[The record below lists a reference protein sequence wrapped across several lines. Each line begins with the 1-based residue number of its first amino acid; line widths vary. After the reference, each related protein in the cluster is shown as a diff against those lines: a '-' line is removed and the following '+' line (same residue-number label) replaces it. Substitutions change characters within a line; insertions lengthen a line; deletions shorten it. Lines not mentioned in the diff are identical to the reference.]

1 MNKLLILLF
10 TFSLSVYAYAHK
22 YAEGVIRD
30 SNNEPLARSLVTALK
45 SKTSV
50 VSGFNGE
57 FKILITEPGDL
68 LIIQKEGFDE
78 FSVPVD
84 DILHKKANSV
94 VLKRR
99 VIKIDEV
106 NVYANKTNSLN
117 KVANVDFSINPD
129 RSSQEVLRLVPGLFV
144 AQHAGGGK
152 SEQMFLRG
160 FDLDHGT
167 DINIGVNNM
176 PVNAVSHAHGQGYTD
191 LHFIIPE
198 LIDEVEFGKGPYNL
212 KKGNLATAGY
222 VNFKTKKRIE
232 QNQIS
237 LGYGMYND
245 KSVSGLFKLFD
256 FKKNHTAFIATNV
269 NQRDGF
275 FESSQ
280 NFERINIGA
289 TYSGLLNE
297 STQLTFNTS
306 LFTSSWDAS
315 GQIPE
320 RAVNDGSISR
330 FGAIDDTEGGIT
342 GRRTAQLELSKFF
355 DNEASLITT
364 AYFSNYDF
372 ELYSNFT
379 FFARDSINGDQI
391 RQKETRNTLGFNSDY
406 QKKYYLGESS
416 LTLLAGV
423 GSRIDN
429 VNDVE
434 LSYTKNRTNTL
445 EQVQLGD
452 VNEANYFSYL
462 GFDYEYKKWFINSG
476 LRYELI
482 NHQYTNRLSEPQATN
497 SKTLG
502 VLLPKFSAK
511 YQATKNFNIFTKL
524 GVGFH
529 SNDSRL
535 VINQNQSNLA
545 KAYSGDIGVEFKP
558 VKKLLINTAFWMMR
572 SESELV
578 YVGDEGVVE
587 ANGASIRRGI
597 DLGIAYQLFDP
608 IFININTN
616 YTHARYED
624 EIDNYI
630 PLAPSFTT
638 QASIQLKLKNGIRAS
653 FNTRVM
659 GDRAAIEDNSIIAK
673 GYVVNDLNIGLYK
686 TKWNISLTIK
696 NILNTEWNE
705 TQFLTESRLQN
716 ENQPIEEIHFTP
728 GTPRLLK
735 AKVTYLF

>member
-78 FSVPVD
+78 FIVPVD
-84 DILHKKANSV
+84 NILHKKANSV

-245 KSVSGLFKLFD
+245 KSVSGLFKL
-256 FKKNHTAFIATNV
+256 
-269 NQRDGF
+269 
-275 FESSQ
+275 
-280 NFERINIGA
+280 
-289 TYSGLLNE
+289 LL
-297 STQLTFNTS
+297 
-306 LFTSSWDAS
+306 
-315 GQIPE
+315 
-320 RAVNDGSISR
+320 
-330 FGAIDDTEGGIT
+330 
-342 GRRTAQLELSKFF
+342 
-355 DNEASLITT
+355 
-364 AYFSNYDF
+364 
-372 ELYSNFT
+372 
-379 FFARDSINGDQI
+379 
-391 RQKETRNTLGFNSDY
+391 
-406 QKKYYLGESS
+406 
-416 LTLLAGV
+416 
-423 GSRIDN
+423 
-429 VNDVE
+429 
-434 LSYTKNRTNTL
+434 
-445 EQVQLGD
+445 
-452 VNEANYFSYL
+452 
-462 GFDYEYKKWFINSG
+462 
-476 LRYELI
+476 
-482 NHQYTNRLSEPQATN
+482 
-497 SKTLG
+497 
-502 VLLPKFSAK
+502 
-511 YQATKNFNIFTKL
+511 
-524 GVGFH
+524 
-529 SNDSRL
+529 
-535 VINQNQSNLA
+535 
-545 KAYSGDIGVEFKP
+545 
-558 VKKLLINTAFWMMR
+558 
-572 SESELV
+572 
-578 YVGDEGVVE
+578 
-587 ANGASIRRGI
+587 
-597 DLGIAYQLFDP
+597 
-608 IFININTN
+608 
-616 YTHARYED
+616 
-624 EIDNYI
+624 
-630 PLAPSFTT
+630 
-638 QASIQLKLKNGIRAS
+638 
-653 FNTRVM
+653 
-659 GDRAAIEDNSIIAK
+659 
-673 GYVVNDLNIGLYK
+673 
-686 TKWNISLTIK
+686 
-696 NILNTEWNE
+696 
-705 TQFLTESRLQN
+705 
-716 ENQPIEEIHFTP
+716 
-728 GTPRLLK
+728 
-735 AKVTYLF
+735 

>member
-1 MNKLLILLF
+1 MKKFLILLF
-10 TFSLSVYAYAHK
+10 IFSFSIYAYAHK
-22 YAEGVIRD
+22 YAEGIIRD

-45 SKTSV
+45 SKTST
-50 VSGFNGE
+50 VSGYNGE

-78 FSVPVD
+78 FSIPVV
-84 DILHKKANSV
+84 DILHKKTNSV

-99 VIKIDEV
+99 IIKIDEV
-106 NVYANKTNSLN
+106 SVYANKVNSLN
-117 KVANVDFSINPD
+117 KVANVDFSLNPD

-191 LHFIIPE
+191 LHFVIPE

-245 KSVSGLFKLFD
+245 KSISGLFKLFD
-256 FKKNHTAFIATNV
+256 IKKNHTAFIATNI
-269 NQRDGF
+269 NQRDGY

-306 LFTSSWDAS
+306 LFTSNWDAS

-320 RAVNDGSISR
+320 RAIQDGSISR

-379 FFARDSINGDQI
+379 FFARDSVNGDQI
-391 RQKETRNTLGFNSDY
+391 RQKETRNTFGFNSDY
-406 QKKYYLGESS
+406 KKKYYLVESS
-416 LTLLAGV
+416 VTLLAGI

-429 VNDVE
+429 VNDIE
-434 LSYTKNRTNTL
+434 LSYTKNRTTTL

-476 LRYELI
+476 LRYEII
-482 NHQYTNRLSEPQATN
+482 NHQYTNRLNEPQVTN
-497 SKTLG
+497 AKILG

-558 VKKLLINTAFWMMR
+558 TKKLLINTAFWMMS

-587 ANGASIRRGI
+587 ANGGSIRRGI
-597 DLGIAYQLFDP
+597 DLGIAYQLFEP
-608 IFININTN
+608 IFININSN
-616 YTHARYED
+616 YTHARYVD
-624 EIDNYI
+624 EVDNYI

-638 QASIQLKLKNGIRAS
+638 QASIQLKLKNGLRAS

-673 GYVVNDLNIGLYK
+673 GYVVNDINIGLYK
-686 TKWNISLTIK
+686 TKWNVSLTVK

-716 ENQPIEEIHFTP
+716 ESQSLEEIHFTP
-728 GTPRLLK
+728 GSPRLLK